1 MLDDITPPSLKK
13 PKRPPKPKS
22 FESTLRHLKVPD
34 FTVDESKENH
44 DDQPKSKDRKVLIP
58 PHKHFIRF
66 WRWWMGLNRNVR
78 FGIIGCLLLIFG
90 VGSILWFRFI
100 QPQST
105 PSISVTK
112 NIKPKPKAPITVASP
127 LTGVQ
132 VDPNLAARPV
142 TGVMIENSVFARPQ
156 SGLQDAGVVVE
167 AIAEGG
173 ITRFLALFQDA
184 TPQHIGPVRSLRPYY
199 IDFAQPFQASIAHV
213 GGSPEALA
221 RVRNG
226 NYRDIDQFFNAQY
239 YHRVAYRDA
248 PHNVYTSFDDLDALN
263 KSKGYSDSKFTP
275 WPRKADKK
283 LATPTAKTIDV
294 QISSPDYFSH
304 YDYDAGSNTYMRSE
318 AGAPHLELV
327 SDDDKAGTQ
336 IHPKV
341 VIALVMGYGIEAD
354 GQHSE
359 YNDTGTGTAFVFQ
372 DGGVTQGTWSK
383 PAAESQIQ
391 FLDSAGAP
399 LKLNAG
405 QTWITLVADT
415 GKVHYTP

>member
-1 MLDDITPPSLKK
+1 MLDDIRPPSLKK
-13 PKRPPKPKS
+13 LKRPSKPKS
-22 FESTLRHLKVPD
+22 FESALRHLSVPD
-34 FTVDESKENH
+34 FTIDEDKDTSAQAKPKE
-44 DDQPKSKDRKVLIP
+44 RKVLVM

-66 WRWWMGLNRNVR
+66 WKWWMALDRNVR
-78 FGIIGCLLLIFG
+78 FGIIGVLLLLFG
-90 VGSILWFRFI
+90 AGSILWFRFI
-100 QPQST
+100 QPNSA
-105 PSISVTK
+105 PSISVSK
-112 NIKPKPKAPITVASP
+112 NAKPKPKAPITVASP

-132 VDPNLAARPV
+132 VDPGLAGRPV
-142 TGVMIENSVFARPQ
+142 TGIMIENSVFARPQ

-226 NYRDIDQFFNAQY
+226 SYRDIDQFFNAQY

-248 PHNVYTSFDDLDALN
+248 PHNVYTSFSDLDALN
-263 KSKGYSDSKFTP
+263 NSKGYAKSAFTP

-327 SDDDKAGTQ
+327 SDDDKTGTQ
-336 IHPKV
+336 IHPKA

-359 YNDTGTGTAFVFQ
+359 YNDTGTGTAYVFQ

-405 QTWITLVADT
+405 QTWLTLVADT
-415 GKVHYTP
+415 GKVHYAP